1 MNSAMR
7 IGSSLLTYSNIMY
20 NKTPQTAYLICSTVV
35 YLSFFLILNV
45 KFVLFNFY
53 NNFAY

>member
-1 MNSAMR
+1 
-7 IGSSLLTYSNIMY
+7 MY